1 MIRVLIERQ
10 IIEGLE
16 QPYSNAI
23 TTMMQ
28 AIIQAPGFVSGES
41 LRELD
46 RPNHH
51 LVLSAWS
58 SRHAWER
65 WAVSRER
72 RDALDAISPFMAEP
86 ERITMLEPLSR

>member
-16 QPYSNAI
+16 RPYSNAI
-23 TTMMQ
+23 TQMMQ
-28 AIIQAPGFVSGES
+28 AIVRAPGFVSGES

-58 SRHAWER
+58 SRHAWQR

-72 RDALDAISPFMAEP
+72 RDALDAISPFLGEP
-86 ERITMLEPLSR
+86 ERITILGPL

>member
-1 MIRVLIERQ
+1 VIRVLIERH

-23 TTMMQ
+23 TALMQ
-28 AIIQAPGFVSGES
+28 ATMQAPGFVSGES
-41 LRELD
+41 LREVEH
-46 RPNHH
+46 PNHH

-65 WAVSRER
+65 WAISPKRQ
-72 RDALDAISPFMAEP
+72 DGISAISPFLAEP
-86 ERITMLEPLSR
+86 ERITILEPVSR

>member
-16 QPYSNAI
+16 HPYSSAI

-72 RDALDAISPFMAEP
+72 REAMEAISQFMAEP